1 MVDFKSCCLFILE
14 AFVSINDVFCVF
26 SYRENAARIS
36 KSIKLRPRSAI
47 EEAAEWVEYAQAQG
61 DLSFLRP
68 RSLDLPFYQ
77 LYLMDV
83 FTLFIFL
90 LIIVVAA
97 VYLLLRCSYRLC
109 LRKKLIKE
117 KSF

>member
-1 MVDFKSCCLFILE
+1 M
-14 AFVSINDVFCVF
+14 SINGVFCVF

-77 LYLMDV
+77 LYLLDV
-83 FTLFIFL
+83 LALFL
-90 LIIVVAA
+90 LLSIIVVAA
-97 VYLLLRCSYRLC
+97 VYIVLRCLYRFC
-109 LRKKLIKE
+109 CNKKPKKE
-117 KSF
+117 KPN